1 MPSIAPAGVPEESGR
16 VSRKKVDKKRTKLVL
31 EKWAKAPNLKT
42 GGSAKKQ
49 KLRKRQT
56 EDSPKACRFKDIRT
70 MFEKMGSAHSKESKD
85 KENGKPDLEDE
96 TKTEKQE
103 NIREV
108 E

>member
-1 MPSIAPAGVPEESGR
+1 
-16 VSRKKVDKKRTKLVL
+16 
-31 EKWAKAPNLKT
+31 
-42 GGSAKKQ
+42 
-49 KLRKRQT
+49 
-56 EDSPKACRFKDIRT
+56 

-85 KENGKPDLEDE
+85 KENIKPDLEDE